1 MSTALMPCNG
11 PMVTLAPDLLSGSS
25 NGRAQARSS
34 PVGVWGHA
42 RDRAKT
48 GNFGTEDN
56 DAQEFDATFAESLDA
71 RPLSRPAFAPELSG
85 EQGPR
90 KTEGAGKAGCRR
102 THGPRATKSTR
113 QNHRYRRIIRP

>member
-1 MSTALMPCNG
+1 MSTTLMPCNG

-25 NGRAQARSS
+25 NGRAQERSS

-48 GNFGTEDN
+48 GNFRTEDN

-85 EQGPR
+85 DKALERQRAQGRP
-90 KTEGAGKAGCRR
+90 GAHAPMARVQQKARGR
-102 THGPRATKSTR
+102 TTGTG
-113 QNHRYRRIIRP
+113 